1 MTTIV
6 IKNNSVWT
14 DHMFTRTAQFT
25 EEQKEQFNSYLSTSK
40 EGKVVSEWMKTSS
53 IFDMEKLEMRVKEKF
68 ARTSIYVKDIDDEII
83 GIAVAGD
90 ATQLLTVEQINLLSQ
105 QQKEISFNDLSKMFK
120 MVSKASTE
128 SMINFMIP
136 VMFKDQYEES
146 MWGVVANA
154 FVFSSIVLV
163 GRKQNYVYTNYDST
177 DVSKWKLFT
186 FDKTQAIIIGS
197 GAVSVKY
204 GTDPEGGIRYLDDI
218 ENGDAFKLEN
228 INPVDAI
235 LEAAKNDPYT
245 NDDIREYALG

>member
-25 EEQKEQFNSYLSTSK
+25 EEQKAQFKSRRPASK
-40 EGKVVSEWMKTSS
+40 EGMILKGWMETSS
-53 IFDMEKLEMRVKEKF
+53 IFDMDNLEMRVKEKF
-68 ARTSIYVKDIDDEII
+68 MRTSIHVRDLDDEII

-90 ATQLLTVEQINLLSQ
+90 ATQLLTVEQINVLSQ
-105 QQKEISFNDLSKMFK
+105 QQKEVSFERLSMMFNWT
-120 MVSKASTE
+120 SKSSLEA
-128 SMINFMIP
+128 MMDFMLP
-136 VMFKDQYEES
+136 VMLKGQYDES
-146 MWGVVANA
+146 LWGVVANA

-163 GRKQNYVYTNYDST
+163 GRKRNYVYTNHDQL
-177 DVSKWKLFT
+177 DVTKWKLFT
-186 FDKTQAIIIGS
+186 FGKTQAIIIGS

-218 ENGDAFKLEN
+218 ENCDAFKLEN

-245 NDDIREYALG
+245 NDDVREYVLN